1 MLHLIGKTKEKI
13 GKKNGREAMLKSK
26 YQLMK
31 LFIWAVIF
39 CVCSLRVE
47 LMHVKSSKK
56 YQLYLLLLMIKGV
69 TQGRVFM

>member
-1 MLHLIGKTKEKI
+1 
-13 GKKNGREAMLKSK
+13 MLKSK

-56 YQLYLLLLMIKGV
+56 YQLYLLLLMTKGV

>member
-1 MLHLIGKTKEKI
+1 
-13 GKKNGREAMLKSK
+13 MLKSK

-47 LMHVKSSKK
+47 LMYVKSSKK
-56 YQLYLLLLMIKGV
+56 YQLYLLLLMTKGV
-69 TQGRVFM
+69 TQGRVL